1 MLKIWGGKNDG
12 YCDGVSRRSFLQ
24 IGGLAMGGMAL
35 PQLLRA
41 EDASGIRNS
50 HKGVI
55 MIYLGGG
62 PSHQDMYDIKEEA
75 PSDYR
80 GEFSAISTSVPGIRL
95 CEHMPRIAANMDKF
109 VAVRSVVGS
118 EGDHSSY
125 QCLTGRQMREKPQP
139 SGGWPELGAIL
150 SKSMPT
156 AEKGAPPYIS
166 MMGSRSGG
174 GYLGSGYQPFSPS
187 GKGVS
192 DMKLNDI
199 TLSRLEDRKGLL
211 GSFDQLRRDAD
222 NKGLMAGADKFN
234 QQAFDV
240 ITSNRLVDAL
250 SSSKADPKDVERYNK
265 VGGGGRERNN
275 GEMTRFLTARR
286 LIQAGARCVTLS
298 FGGWDTHERNFTTL
312 RRQLPALDH
321 GVACL
326 VEDLHACG
334 LGDDVSVVVWG
345 EFGRTPKVNKSAGR
359 DHWPRVM
366 GTLLAG
372 GGMKTGQVIGATDR
386 FGGEAANR
394 AVHVEEIFATL
405 YHNCGIDVRSTTLTD
420 LSGRPQYLVTPGRTA
435 MRELV

>member
-1 MLKIWGGKNDG
+1 MLKIWGGKAGG

-24 IGGLAMGGMAL
+24 IGGLAMGGVAL

-41 EDASGIRNS
+41 EDAAGIRDS
-50 HKGVI
+50 HKGVV

-62 PSHQDMYDIKEEA
+62 PSHQDMYDIKEDA
-75 PSDYR
+75 PADYR
-80 GEFSAISTSVPGIRL
+80 GEFSAIATSVPGVRL
-95 CEHMPRIAANMDKF
+95 CEHMPRVAANMEKF
-109 VAVRSVVGS
+109 AVVRSVVGS

-150 SKSMPT
+150 AKAMPR
-156 AEKGAPPYIS
+156 AAQGAPPYIS

-174 GYLGSGYQPFSPS
+174 GYLGASHQSFSPS
-187 GKGVS
+187 GKGMS
-192 DMKLNDI
+192 DMKLGDI
-199 TLSRLEDRKGLL
+199 TLNRLEDRKGLL
-211 GSFDQLRRDAD
+211 EGFDQLRRDVD
-222 NKGLMAGADKFN
+222 SKGLMEGVDRFN
-234 QQAFDV
+234 QQAFEV
-240 ITSNRLVDAL
+240 ITSNRLADAL
-250 SSSKADPKDVERYNK
+250 STSKADPRDVERYNK
-265 VGGGGRERNN
+265 VGDSRARNN
-275 GEMTRFLTARR
+275 GDLTRFLTARR

-312 RRQLPALDH
+312 SRQLPALDH
-321 GVACL
+321 GVTCL
-326 VEDLHACG
+326 VEDLHQCG

-345 EFGRTPKVNKSAGR
+345 EFGRTPKVNRGAGR

-366 GTLLAG
+366 GALLAG
-372 GGMKTGQVIGATDR
+372 GGMKTGQAIGATDR
-386 FGGEAANR
+386 LGGEAASR

-420 LSGRPQYLVTPGRTA
+420 LSGRPQYLVTPGRMP